1 MSQVTRTIQ
10 SVINLTWP
18 MILISVVIIV
28 SLRITYL
35 IKNQQHLVL
44 YKELL
49 MFIYYVY
56 SRL

>member
-49 MFIYYVY
+49 MLSFIIYII
-56 SRL
+56 